1 MVATRPPGTRRRSSQ
16 MKPKDDP
23 LAHDDEEA
31 TFQVQTTRWQVVL
44 LRALMKGSLEDFVAQ
59 AQ

>member
-1 MVATRPPGTRRRSSQ
+1 